1 MAPARTIEIPQTGLE
16 SRLAARNLTWDRP
29 TCGMAPGYLQANLI
43 VLPSK
48 AAKDFEILCA
58 RNPVPCP
65 LLAKSASPG
74 DFNSFVSC
82 ASAVSNEKIAA
93 GIDIR
98 TDAPRYNIYRDGVL
112 VEESIASVE
121 KHWQSDHVALLIGC
135 SYSFENALAAAGLT
149 PPHVLH
155 ERNVTMYTTNI
166 PLCAAGGFVGGKY
179 VVSMRMYRA
188 SEVERV
194 RDITRPYVTTHGEPI
209 AWGWDGMRDIGIHD
223 LGAFDWGDAPVL
235 ADGKPVI
242 QSEEESKDGGY
253 VPVFWG
259 CGVTPQ
265 EAVMKAKTP
274 GIVIGHAPGHMVV
287 LDVKEED
294 VLRK

>member
-1 MAPARTIEIPQTGLE
+1 MAPALTIQTPSTGLE
-16 SRLAARNLTWDRP
+16 ARLAARTQTWDAP
-29 TCGMAPGYLQANLI
+29 TCGIAPGYLQANLI

-48 AAKDFEILCA
+48 YAAEFEVLCS

-74 DFNSFVSC
+74 DFENFVSC
-82 ASAVSNEKIAA
+82 ISGVQDAKVAA
-93 GIDIR
+93 GMDIR
-98 TDAPRYNIYRDGVL
+98 TDAPRYNIYADGKL
-112 VEESIASVE
+112 IEEGVESV
-121 KHWQSDHVALLIGC
+121 KKYWQEDHVALLIGC

-155 ERNVTMYTTNI
+155 GRNVTMYRTSI
-166 PLCAAGGFVGGKY
+166 PLCPAGGFVGGRY
-179 VVSMRMYRA
+179 VVSMRMYRR
-188 SEVERV
+188 SEIEKV

-209 AWGWDGMRDIGIHD
+209 AWGWDGMRKIGIENVNV
-223 LGAFDWGDAPVL
+223 FEWGDAPVL
-235 ADGKPVI
+235 PDGKGVV
-242 QSEEESKDGGY
+242 QSKEEGRDDGH

-265 EAVMKAKTP
+265 EAVMRAKTP
-274 GIVIGHAPGHMVV
+274 GIVIGHTPGHMIV
-287 LDVKEED
+287 LDIKEED

>member
-1 MAPARTIEIPQTGLE
+1 MAPARTIEVPSTGFE
-16 SRLAARNLTWDRP
+16 SRLAASDLTWDKP

-48 AAKDFEILCA
+48 SAKDFEILCA

-65 LLAKSASPG
+65 LLAKSASSG
-74 DFNSFVSC
+74 DFNNFISCVPGVSD
-82 ASAVSNEKIAA
+82 EKIAA

-112 VEESIASVE
+112 VEEKIASVE
-121 KHWQSDHVALLIGC
+121 KYWESDHVALLIGR
-135 SYSFENALAAAGLT
+135 SYSFENALAAADLT
-149 PPHVLH
+149 PPHVLND
-155 ERNVTMYTTNI
+155 RNVTMYRTNI
-166 PLCAAGGFVGGKY
+166 PLCAAGGFIGGKY
-179 VVSMRMYRA
+179 VVSMRMYKA
-188 SEVERV
+188 SEVEKV
-194 RDITRPYVTTHGEPI
+194 RDITRAYVTTHGEPI
-209 AWGWDGMRDIGIHD
+209 AWGWDGMRDIGIKS
-223 LGAFDWGDAPVL
+223 LERFDWGDAPVL
-235 ADGKPVI
+235 ADGQAVV
-242 QSEEESKDGGY
+242 QSEEEGKPDGY